1 MFKGSGRNE
10 GDLGGR
16 CSVVF
21 LRFGV
26 LDPSSEFGLKVF
38 ESGLALE

>member
-1 MFKGSGRNE
+1 MFEGSGGNE
-10 GDLGGR
+10 GDSGGR
-16 CSVVF
+16 SSVVF

-26 LDPSSEFGLKVF
+26 LDPSSELGLKVF